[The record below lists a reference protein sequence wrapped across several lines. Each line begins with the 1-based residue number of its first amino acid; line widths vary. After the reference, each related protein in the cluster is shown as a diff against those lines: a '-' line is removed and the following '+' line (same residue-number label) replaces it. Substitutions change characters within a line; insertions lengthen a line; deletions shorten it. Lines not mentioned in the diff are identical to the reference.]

1 MTTVGIPVAAS
12 RLPALCAEV
21 ADRSTIIQ
29 SYTAYSR
36 LSVEKPCRIAEI
48 IDEIPR
54 LFPRRNPGSGAY
66 HILCANPRNVTVFF
80 SGDIAQW
87 KKRRPAVK
95 HYGRAAEKPFRAF
108 GYHSATR
115 GRG

>member
-66 HILCANPRNVTVFF
+66 HILCANPRNVTVFSAAILP
-80 SGDIAQW
+80 SGKNAAQ
-87 KKRRPAVK
+87 P
-95 HYGRAAEKPFRAF
+95 
-108 GYHSATR
+108 
-115 GRG
+115 